1 MPLRASPDRSRGRS
15 AAGDRLAA
23 MARQGQGACYKDDL
37 LGAQPSPY
45 RASARKV
52 WHGRG
57 MAATGHRL
65 SKSYSRDMARSRQ
78 EHDRLCVNPPLNYSI
93 VS

>member
-1 MPLRASPDRSRGRS
+1 MPLRLE
-15 AAGDRLAA
+15 GDPRQVTRLAA